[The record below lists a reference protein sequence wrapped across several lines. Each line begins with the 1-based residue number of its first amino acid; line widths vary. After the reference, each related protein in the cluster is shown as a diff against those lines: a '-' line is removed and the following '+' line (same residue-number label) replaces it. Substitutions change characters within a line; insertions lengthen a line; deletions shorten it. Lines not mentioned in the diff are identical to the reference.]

1 LQTAACA
8 CAYQAA
14 GNANLALPLFEKTL
28 KLMKMN
34 LGPDHPDTLNCMN
47 NFAMAGY
54 EGMKQ
59 REEKIPAPGR
69 FCLTDA
75 LERLVQLDEA
85 LGK

>member
-54 EGMKQ
+54 
-59 REEKIPAPGR
+59 
-69 FCLTDA
+69 
-75 LERLVQLDEA
+75 
-85 LGK
+85 